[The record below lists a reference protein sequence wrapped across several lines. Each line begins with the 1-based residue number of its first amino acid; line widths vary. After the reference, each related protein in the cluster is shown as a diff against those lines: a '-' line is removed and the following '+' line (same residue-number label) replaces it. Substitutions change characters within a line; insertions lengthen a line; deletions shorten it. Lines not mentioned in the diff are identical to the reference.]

1 MMKAAI
7 YVRTSTADQTTLNQ
21 EINLT
26 EYCQRS
32 GYEVFKVYR
41 DEGVS
46 GAKTSRPQLDQML
59 QDMRQK
65 LFDTIICWKL
75 DRLGRSTQHLLQVLN
90 EMQNMNTR
98 LGCTDL
104 NFDTGTPQGKF
115 FYTVIGAIAEL
126 EREMIR
132 DRIYLGL
139 SRARKEGKH
148 LGRPAGKKDG
158 KPRKRSGYWRR
169 WAVANK
175 KPSPLE
181 LKPFSYYANG
191 GK

>member
-1 MMKAAI
+1 MKAAI

-21 EINLT
+21 EINLA

-32 GYEVFKVYR
+32 GYEVFKIYR

-90 EMQNMNTR
+90 EMQNTGTR
-98 LGCTDL
+98 LVCTDL

-115 FYTVIGAIAEL
+115 FYTIIGAIAEL

-148 LGRPAGKKDG
+148 LGRPAGKKDR

-169 WAVANK
+169 WAAANK
-175 KPSPLE
+175 KPSPLKLE
-181 LKPFSYYANG
+181 PFSYYING